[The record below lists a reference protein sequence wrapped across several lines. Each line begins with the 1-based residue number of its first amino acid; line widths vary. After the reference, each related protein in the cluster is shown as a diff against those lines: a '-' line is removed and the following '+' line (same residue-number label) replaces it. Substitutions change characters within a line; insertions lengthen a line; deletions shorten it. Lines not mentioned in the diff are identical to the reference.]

1 MRDDPADVT
10 VTVDTGEMDRLGLE
24 RRALHRRH
32 KSSRELSSTYQE
44 IGIAG
49 ELAFEQWSG
58 CAMDKTKR
66 PRGDNWDFRI
76 NGWRIDVK
84 TTRSEYNPLYLL
96 VEVGKVR
103 NDLYVLAQ
111 YEGDGRVTLL
121 GYTNEAS
128 VANAPTK
135 DFGRGIVNHY
145 VAVSQLHSM
154 QGLRQ
159 YLQTAKRIEPTTTEV
174 NGPPVS
180 PSRLREIMLASNV
193 GTPEQRERWKCEL
206 QELSAD
212 NQRVTKAL

>member
-10 VTVDTGEMDRLGLE
+10 FTVDTDEMDRLGLE
-24 RRALHRRH
+24 RRTLHRGH
-32 KSSRELSSTYQE
+32 KTSRELSASYQE

-76 NGWRIDVK
+76 QGWRIDVK

-96 VEVGKVR
+96 VEVGTVR
-103 NDLYVLAQ
+103 NDIYVLAQ
-111 YEGDGRVTLL
+111 YEGSGRITLL
-121 GYTNEAS
+121 GYTNDAS

-159 YLQTAKRIEPTTTEV
+159 YLKTAKRIEPKTTEA

-180 PSRLREIMLASNV
+180 PSRLREIMLASDV
-193 GTPEQRERWKCEL
+193 GTTEQRQRWKREL
-206 QELSAD
+206 QELDAE
-212 NQRVTKAL
+212 NQHVTKTL